1 MHKFHIWK
9 STKFN
14 AISMKA
20 KRQAKYKSSILPVSC
35 FAISDCNRQ
44 GFYGV
49 KSYKVD
55 YNCKNKVQPNFE
67 FLFFRH
73 FINLFFFCFCFST
86 ENHIKWKKNSSA
98 ISVLFCNNN
107 FVRSSVE
114 VFVTPERSR
123 LSGKGGEFTPCMAEK
138 PIGAMKLQEKEVRH
152 D

>member
-1 MHKFHIWK
+1 
-9 STKFN
+9 
-14 AISMKA
+14 MKA
-20 KRQAKYKSSILPVSC
+20 KLQAKYKSSILSVSC

-55 YNCKNKVQPNFE
+55 YNCKNKIQPNFE

-73 FINLFFFCFCFST
+73 FINLFFLFLFLFFYGKS
-86 ENHIKWKKNSSA
+86 HRMKKKNSSA
-98 ISVLFCNNN
+98 ISALFFNNN

-123 LSGKGGEFTPCMAEK
+123 LSGKGGEFTPCIAEK
-138 PIGAMKLQEKEVRH
+138 PIGVMKLQEKEVRN

>member
-1 MHKFHIWK
+1 
-9 STKFN
+9 
-14 AISMKA
+14 MKA
-20 KRQAKYKSSILPVSC
+20 KLQAKYKSSILSVSC

-55 YNCKNKVQPNFE
+55 YNCKNKIQPNFE

-73 FINLFFFCFCFST
+73 FINLFFFVFVFVFLRKITSN
-86 ENHIKWKKNSSA
+86 EKKNSSA
-98 ISVLFCNNN
+98 ISVLFFNNN

-123 LSGKGGEFTPCMAEK
+123 LSGKGGEFTPCIAEK
-138 PIGAMKLQEKEVRH
+138 PIGVMKLQEKEVRN

>member
-73 FINLFFFCFCFST
+73 FINLFFF
-86 ENHIKWKKNSSA
+86 
-98 ISVLFCNNN
+98 
-107 FVRSSVE
+107 
-114 VFVTPERSR
+114 VFVFLWKITSN
-123 LSGKGGEFTPCMAEK
+123 EK
-138 PIGAMKLQEKEVRH
+138 KIHRQSVYYFVAIILL
-152 D
+152 DSL